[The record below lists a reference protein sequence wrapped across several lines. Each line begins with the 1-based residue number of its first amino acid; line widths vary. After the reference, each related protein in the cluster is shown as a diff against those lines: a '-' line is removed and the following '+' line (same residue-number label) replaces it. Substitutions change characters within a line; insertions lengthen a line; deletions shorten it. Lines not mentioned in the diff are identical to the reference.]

1 MEERDIMIGIDTNV
15 IVRFLVDDDDEQ
27 NAEAR
32 RFLLARTVDDPA
44 YLSAVA
50 LTEAIWVL
58 NRRMAYP
65 MRQVVSMLKDLLASD
80 ALVVEYTEELDAL
93 LSDDDTPAA
102 DFADYMIAWSG
113 ARAGCR
119 ATMTFDRT
127 AARAVPGMELL
138 A

>member
-1 MEERDIMIGIDTNV
+1 MIGIDTNV
-15 IVRFLVDDDDEQ
+15 IVRFLVDDDAEQ

-32 RFLLARTVDDPA
+32 RFLLVRTADDPA

-80 ALVVEYTEELDAL
+80 ALVVEYSEELDAL

-102 DFADYMIAWSG
+102 DLPII
-113 ARAGCR
+113 
-119 ATMTFDRT
+119 
-127 AARAVPGMELL
+127 
-138 A
+138 